1 MIKAKKLRRNR
12 CWSTRSSIVEEVV
25 AAATKG
31 NNSSESQA
39 SIVADDAHMSRR
51 EYVLSVSLAAFAFY
65 DVLLQHD
72 HFLSLSVIPIY
83 SFLVPRPI
91 VAPH

>member
-1 MIKAKKLRRNR
+1 MILMYMLYLMIKAKKLRRNR

-72 HFLSLSVIPIY
+72 HSLSFFP
-83 SFLVPRPI
+83 
-91 VAPH
+91 